1 MAGLGRYV
9 LVLNTQD
16 FFEALYF
23 AYGATV
29 VHSGKR
35 MVGENQISLL

>member
-29 VHSGKR
+29 VHSGKNVR
-35 MVGENQISLL
+35 EESN

>member
-29 VHSGKR
+29 VHSGKNGR
-35 MVGENQISLL
+35 EESN